1 MSTSQPIDIEKL
13 FNKIQQL
20 EIHTPQGV
28 SGLLTKES
36 RYVFN
41 YNQVNDQAA
50 VSLVMPVREE
60 SYASGDLMGIFAMNR
75 PEGYLRYIIE
85 ERLKR
90 LGAPSD
96 MLLLFLAGDNQIG
109 RLTYALPGEH
119 LPQSAGE
126 HLDDLLN
133 SPSGALFARLVDL
146 YALGSGISGIQPKA
160 LVPIAAD
167 GTIDQ
172 LAEHTAVPLKTVIV
186 KAEGGDFPGLAR
198 NEYFCMSVAREAGLD
213 VPKFWLSND
222 GLLFIMSRFDRLP
235 DGTPLGFEDMA
246 VLTGRST
253 ERKYEGSYEMIA
265 QAIEKYSGE
274 DRVAQLK
281 KLLERV
287 VLSCWLRDGD
297 AHLKNFGMLYEHP
310 AAARCLAPVYD
321 VVCTDVYPELD
332 GSMALKLN
340 KSKTFPDEKEII
352 AYGNR
357 LGMSNSD
364 VTEILE
370 RIELAYQVVV
380 AKCEQDPRYQT
391 DALLSN
397 IKQAIKRTGLRD
409 KTARRTR

>member
-1 MSTSQPIDIEKL
+1 MNTSQPFDIEKL
-13 FNKIQQL
+13 FNKIKQL
-20 EIHTPQGV
+20 EIRTPQGV

-41 YNQVNDQAA
+41 YDRVGDQAA

-109 RLTYALPGEH
+109 RLNYALPGEH
-119 LPQSAGE
+119 LPQSRGE
-126 HLDDLLN
+126 HLEELLS
-133 SPSGALFARLVDL
+133 SPSSALFARLVDL

-167 GTIDQ
+167 GMADQ

-198 NEYFCMSVAREAGLD
+198 NEYFCMSVAREAGFD
-213 VPKFWLSND
+213 VPEFWLSDD

-235 DGTPLGFEDMA
+235 DGTALGFEDMA

-265 QAIEKYSGE
+265 QAVEKYAGE
-274 DRVAQLK
+274 ESVAQLR
-281 KLLERV
+281 KLFERV
-287 VLSCWLRDGD
+287 LLSFWLRDGD

-310 AAARCLAPVYD
+310 AAARRLAPVYD

-332 GSMALKLN
+332 GKLALKLN
-340 KSKTFPDEKEII
+340 KSKAFPNDKEIT

-357 LGMSNSD
+357 LGLSNRD
-364 VTEILE
+364 VAEILE
-370 RIELAYQVVV
+370 RIEIAYQVVV
-380 AKCEQDPRYQT
+380 AKCEQDPRYQS

-397 IKQAIKRTGLRD
+397 IKQAIKRTGI
-409 KTARRTR
+409 TRQNRP